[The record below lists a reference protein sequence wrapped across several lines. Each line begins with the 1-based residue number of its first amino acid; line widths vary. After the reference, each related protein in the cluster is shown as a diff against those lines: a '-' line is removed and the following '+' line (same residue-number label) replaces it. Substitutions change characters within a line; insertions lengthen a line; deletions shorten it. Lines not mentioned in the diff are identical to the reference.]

1 MEPVTLG
8 QAAAAVGGLLLGE
21 PRVLALR
28 VTTDSRDV
36 RRGDLF
42 VCLRG
47 ERHDGHAFAAAALRA
62 GAAAVVTERELAG
75 ARPQLVVGSC
85 MLALAALAGHVRR
98 ALLGPGGPLVAGIT
112 GSNGKTTTKDLVA
125 AVLAPLGPVVASEK
139 SFNNALGV
147 PLTLLRLSRA
157 TRAAVVE
164 LGSNAPGEIAAL
176 AALVRPQVGV
186 ITNVQPAHLAGFGS
200 VAGVRRE
207 KGALLAALDGP
218 RIALLNRDDPA
229 FAALAASAPGPV
241 LGFGCS
247 PQADVRA
254 TRIECRTDGT
264 RFRLDGRRPVS
275 LQLLGRHAVSN
286 ALAALG
292 VARAAG
298 VDEDAAIDALARV
311 ASPPGRLA
319 VRRLRDLTV
328 VDDTYNANPG
338 SFAAALAALSEARL
352 PGRLVVVAGE
362 MLELGGASAALHAQA
377 GRHVADAHA
386 ALLVAVGARAA
397 DVVAGARAGGL
408 PGAACLACDTQAQA
422 EDCLRE
428 ALRPGDVVL
437 FKGSRGARI
446 EALIARLVER
456 FGNAA

>member
-1 MEPVTLG
+1 VTLG
-8 QAAAAVGGLLLGE
+8 QAAAATGGLLLGE
-21 PRVLALR
+21 PGTTAVR

-36 RRGDLF
+36 RAGDLF

-47 ERHDGHAFAAAALRA
+47 ERHDGHDFAAAALRA
-62 GAAAVVTERELAG
+62 GAAAVVVERELG
-75 ARPQLVVGSC
+75 GLRPQLVVGSC
-85 MLALAALAGHVRR
+85 VLALAALAAQARR
-98 ALLGPGGPLVAGIT
+98 ALLGPGGPFVAGIT

-157 TRAAVVE
+157 TRAAAVE

-186 ITNVQPAHLAGFGS
+186 ITNVQPAHLQGFGS
-200 VAGVRRE
+200 VEGVRRE
-207 KGALLAALDGP
+207 KAALLAVLEGP
-218 RIALLNRDDPA
+218 RVAVLNRDDPS
-229 FAALAASAPGPV
+229 FGALAAAAPGPV
-241 LGFGCS
+241 LSFGCA

-254 TRIECRTDGT
+254 TRVECRPGGT
-264 RFRLDGRRPVS
+264 RFRLDGRRAVS

-286 ALAALG
+286 ALAALA

-298 VDEDAAIDALARV
+298 VDEDAAVDALARV

-319 VRRLRDLTV
+319 VRRLRGLTV

-338 SFAAALAALSEARL
+338 SLAAGLAALAQARL

-362 MLELGGASAALHAQA
+362 MLELGEASAALHAQA
-377 GRHVADAHA
+377 GRQVADAHA
-386 ALLVAVGARAA
+386 ELLVAVGARAA

-408 PGAACLACDTQAQA
+408 PAAACLACETQAQA
-422 EDCLRE
+422 EGVLRE
-428 ALRPGDVVL
+428 ALRAGDVVL
-437 FKGSRGARI
+437 FKGSRGARV
-446 EALIARLVER
+446 EALIASLVER